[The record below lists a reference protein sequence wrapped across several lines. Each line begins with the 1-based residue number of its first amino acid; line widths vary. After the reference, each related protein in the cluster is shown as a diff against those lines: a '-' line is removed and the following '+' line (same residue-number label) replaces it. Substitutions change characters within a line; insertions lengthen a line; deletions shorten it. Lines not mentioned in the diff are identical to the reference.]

1 MTGDVG
7 LIDATVLATGDTGG
21 KDALL
26 PLALAADFAAA
37 TSAGFGVGTGA
48 NASGVSILC
57 TELERKP

>member
-1 MTGDVG
+1 MTGEVG

-26 PLALAADFAAA
+26 PLALATDFAAA

-48 NASGVSILC
+48 KPLVSRSSALG
-57 TELERKP
+57 LEQML